1 MTSFHKSTT
10 LMLIAAL
17 ASALT
22 LGAADAPP
30 GSQDNPYLIPRTG
43 VSIKIDGD
51 LQEIAWR
58 NALMVTLDYE
68 VRPRDN
74 APANVR
80 TEVYFT
86 YDASNLYVGFLCHD
100 PEPSQIRAFLRDRD
114 TLGGDDWVAI
124 EMDTYNDHRHAFTLF
139 STPLGVQADGLSD
152 AAGIKDY
159 SWDTIYD
166 SAGKLTE
173 QGYSV
178 EMAIPFSSL
187 RFQRTSGPQI
197 WGINIVRGLTRNQR
211 YQIWSAPYDRGN
223 SCRVCQYLRFQ
234 GFEGV
239 TPGRN
244 IEINPTVTGTLTR
257 ARPDLP
263 NGDYETAYRD
273 AELGVTGRWGMT
285 PNLFLGAT
293 INPDFSQVEAD
304 ALQLDINQPFALFY
318 EERRPFFTDGSDFFQ
333 TGLDLIYT
341 RTVRDPHWGVKL
353 TGKQGDHAIG
363 AFVAEDK
370 VTNILI
376 PGTQSSGATS
386 LDESNLSGAF
396 RYSWD
401 TWNNSDLGIILTSR
415 KSAHY
420 SNLVYGVTSLIRLG
434 DNDTFT
440 AELLGSS
447 TEYDQATAE
456 TFAQPDNG
464 FSDIAFTLDYVH
476 KTSNYTGELG
486 VSEVGEDF
494 RADLGFIPK
503 VGYRSYSTRSIYEW
517 RNSSDR
523 SWWSSMR
530 LLNSIYYEEL
540 TEPSLTKGF
549 KARRYPTIYTL
560 AGSDDP
566 PLADLSPILTEGM
579 TLAKANGG
587 VASNSDLLSKG
598 VATSFRYIGPLE
610 TTVFAGNITSREVY
624 NGIAFDLS
632 QFDLSLSMVPSGNLS
647 FDIWATFGD
656 HIDFANTRKGDRL
669 KISSS
674 LSLNLGTH
682 FDLSLSHA
690 REEMDSAGDWLY
702 QADITQAT
710 LIYSFTSRAFVRS
723 IVQLVDYQYNTGN
736 YSFPIE
742 PTHERLYSQLLFSYK
757 VNPRTVLFAGYSD
770 NSRSGLGYG
779 LTRSDYTLFVKLGYA
794 LVL

>member
-1 MTSFHKSTT
+1 
-10 LMLIAAL
+10 MLTAAL
-17 ASALT
+17 TAALH

-30 GSQDNPYLIPRTG
+30 GSQDNPYQIPRTG
-43 VSIKIDGD
+43 VSIEIDGD

-58 NALMVTLDYE
+58 DALMVTLDYE

-86 YDASNLYVGFLCHD
+86 FDDSNLYIGFRCHD

-114 TLGGDDWVAI
+114 TLGGDDWVAV
-124 EMDTYNDHRHAFTLF
+124 EMDTYNDQRHAFTLF

-166 SAGKLTE
+166 SAGKTTE
-173 QGYSV
+173 QGYTV

-187 RFQRTSGPQI
+187 RFQRSTGTQI

-257 ARPDLP
+257 ARADLP
-263 NGDYETAYRD
+263 AGTYETENKD
-273 AELGVTGRWGMT
+273 ADFGITGRWGMT

-341 RTVRDPHWGVKL
+341 RTVRDPSWGVKL
-353 TGKQGDHAIG
+353 TGKQGDHAMG
-363 AFVAEDK
+363 AFVAEDE

-376 PGTQSSGATS
+376 PGAQSSGSTS
-386 LDESNLSGAF
+386 LDESNLAGAF

-415 KSAHY
+415 QSEHY
-420 SNLVYGVTSLIRLG
+420 SNMVYGVSSLIRLS
-434 DNDTFT
+434 DNDTIT

-447 TEYDQATAE
+447 TEYDHETAE
-456 TFAQPDNG
+456 TFAQPDES
-464 FSDIAFTLDYVH
+464 FSDIAFTLDYTH
-476 KTSNYTGELG
+476 KTSHYTGELG
-486 VSEVGEDF
+486 VTEVGDDF
-494 RADLGFIPK
+494 RADLGFMPQ
-503 VGYRSYSTRSIYEW
+503 VGYRNFSTRSIYEW
-517 RNSSDR
+517 RNSSDT
-523 SWWSSMR
+523 SWWASMR
-530 LLNSIYYEEL
+530 LLSSIYYEES
-540 TEPSLTKGF
+540 TEPSLSKGVT
-549 KARRYPTIYTL
+549 AHRYPTILTF
-560 AGSDDP
+560 AGSDALP
-566 PLADLSPILTEGM
+566 MANFRPLLIESS
-579 TLAKANGG
+579 AKARANGG
-587 VASNSDLLSKG
+587 VASDDNLLEKG
-598 VATSFRYIGPLE
+598 MATSFRYVGPLE
-610 TTVFAGNITSREVY
+610 TTVFAGNITSRKVF
-624 NGIAFDLS
+624 NGISFDLS
-632 QFDLSLSMVPSGNLS
+632 QFDLSLSMVPSGNMS

-669 KISSS
+669 NVSSN

-682 FDLSLSHA
+682 FDLSLSHT
-690 REEMDSAGDWLY
+690 REEMDSADDWLY

-710 LIYSFTSRAFVRS
+710 LIYSFSSRALLRS
-723 IVQLVDYQYNTGN
+723 IVQLIDYRYNPGN

-742 PTHERLYSQLLFSYK
+742 PTHERLLTQLLFSYK

-770 NSRSGLGYG
+770 SSRSGLGYG